1 MNPTRDEALALLKEY
16 NQSES
21 LLRHAYAVEGVMRYL
36 ARKMGEEEEK
46 WGTIGYWTGT

>member
-21 LLRHAYAVEGVMRYL
+21 LIKHALSVEAVNTEDV
-36 ARKMGEEEEK
+36 
-46 WGTIGYWTGT
+46 I